1 MKIRRC
7 FCGLTAGILAAL
19 CVAGCAAKAGS
30 GSETVQESAAVLTES
45 TAETEAAEESS
56 SLQKETVQETTA
68 AESGSAQSDG
78 AESDVDRYE
87 EIIDFAGDEGKLV
100 VYFLDLQVE
109 GAAEEVSGDSTL
121 LISPDGKVMLL
132 DAGHTDSSDIV
143 VKILKDMGIEKI
155 DYLVA
160 SHPHID
166 HIGGVPAVMAEFP
179 VGISYRSYVEY
190 TTQTYQNYV
199 DALKEGGIEIIS
211 LKTGDTFSFG
221 DLVEVEVLG
230 PDEEIVYPDGFPDN
244 STQFLNNNSL
254 LLRFTY
260 GESAALFGGDLYV
273 AQERDYIDQ
282 YGDKL
287 KADLA
292 KANHHGKNTSNLKKW
307 IRTVSPQVVVAM
319 GDVMGSMDVYNNY
332 VKEGSEFHLTLYDGI
347 VKVVLDDQGGC
358 EAVDQHDSWM
368 N

>member
-1 MKIRRC
+1 MRIKRYLRC
-7 FCGLTAGILAAL
+7 LGAGILAAL
-19 CVAGCAAKAGS
+19 YLTACGKQAGS
-30 GSETVQESAAVLTES
+30 GANPSQTERAEQTESAS
-45 TAETEAAEESS
+45 KAEEV
-56 SLQKETVQETTA
+56 KETQAPETKAPAETTA
-68 AESGSAQSDG
+68 AEAQTKEE
-78 AESDVDRYE
+78 AVSDVDRYE
-87 EIIDFAGDEGKLV
+87 EMMDFSGDAGKMV
-100 VYFLDLQVE
+100 VYFLDLEVE
-109 GAAEEVSGDSTL
+109 GATEEVSGDASV

-132 DAGHTDSSDIV
+132 DAGHTDSSEIV
-143 VKILKDMGIEKI
+143 VKVLKDMGIEKI

-166 HIGGVPAVMAEFP
+166 HIGGMPAVMAEFP
-179 VGISYRSYVEY
+179 VGTAYRSYVEY

-199 DALKEGGIEIIS
+199 DALKENGTEVVF

-221 DLVEVEVLG
+221 DQVEVEVLG
-230 PDEEIVYPDGFPDN
+230 PDEEIVYPEGFPDN

-254 LLRFTY
+254 LLKFTY
-260 GESAALFGGDLYV
+260 GESTALFGGDLYV

-307 IRTVSPQVVVAM
+307 IKTVSPKVVVAM

-332 VKEGSEFHLTLYDGI
+332 VKEGAKFHLTLNDGI
-347 VKVVLDDQGGC
+347 VKVVLDGKGGC